1 MEMKQLSIFDRLHG
15 IVNIQKRYLR
25 QGFLYI
31 GTAASP
37 LHCYNLRLLQLL
49 QESSDYRR
57 IYICAGRKKFTGDF
71 MVILKCFNCY
81 KHMNRYCKS
90 ALNLHSDT
98 SIDSIL
104 NHFCCN
110 FNSHNKVRLSLL
122 ESIHIILRCQSAV

>member
-37 LHCYNLRLLQLL
+37 SLLQSPPSSAAA
-49 QESSDYRR
+49 ESSDYRR
-57 IYICAGRKKFTGDF
+57 IYICAGRKKFTVNF

-90 ALNLHSDT
+90 A
-98 SIDSIL
+98 
-104 NHFCCN
+104 
-110 FNSHNKVRLSLL
+110 
-122 ESIHIILRCQSAV
+122 